1 MWLLLTT
8 GAGMAVT
15 RLNTADSISFL
26 RPLGR
31 CASPGRMSKICPNG
45 NRGTASGQ
53 RLPSPTQN
61 PTRHNAN
68 PNPPAKQPDSSLLSR
83 MGVPRGRPPG
93 VGWRVPSPFL
103 KQSNPC
109 LKLQNNQNP
118 TPCTTRNPQKIPLGV
133 VQSKQLRVQ
142 SKFNQPSI
150 KTPPS
155 SLCAHRLWSTIPP
168 NHRAHP

>member
-61 PTRHNAN
+61 PTDTMQT
-68 PNPPAKQPDSSLLSR
+68 PNPPTKQPLPHHHSRFAHPSFLRRQESIPPEQPPTSLQLTPFPSLL
-83 MGVPRGRPPG
+83 GRAYAA
-93 VGWRVPSPFL
+93 
-103 KQSNPC
+103 
-109 LKLQNNQNP
+109 P
-118 TPCTTRNPQKIPLGV
+118 TPREIPRNPF
-133 VQSKQLRVQ
+133 RRH
-142 SKFNQPSI
+142 SI
-150 KTPPS
+150 KTATNSINVQSIFNQKPGMPQ
-155 SLCAHRLWSTIPP
+155 T
-168 NHRAHP
+168 HPADTPCCRSDPLRW